1 MTLEELLKIKL
12 KPKFFSF
19 DKYYDFHILEHISD
33 NKIDLYKMENNKE
46 LFENI
51 LKKFSII
58 KYYNGGETNI
68 EVGLLIYE
76 NKPMVLYEVYKTD
89 IYWNI
94 NILNKEFYSIL
105 SNIISLQIMSE
116 YNKENSFEWL
126 KKYYLTEYN
135 FIDLEF

>member
-1 MTLEELLKIKL
+1 MKINQW
-12 KPKFFSF
+12 F
-19 DKYYDFHILEHISD
+19 
-33 NKIDLYKMENNKE
+33 
-46 LFENI
+46 
-51 LKKFSII
+51 
-58 KYYNGGETNI
+58 
-68 EVGLLIYE
+68 
-76 NKPMVLYEVYKTD
+76 LYEVYKTD

>member
-1 MTLEELLKIKL
+1 MKINQW
-12 KPKFFSF
+12 F
-19 DKYYDFHILEHISD
+19 
-33 NKIDLYKMENNKE
+33 
-46 LFENI
+46 
-51 LKKFSII
+51 
-58 KYYNGGETNI
+58 
-68 EVGLLIYE
+68 
-76 NKPMVLYEVYKTD
+76 LYEVYKTD

-105 SNIISLQIMSE
+105 SNIISLQIMIE